1 MAVECPLDAILPV
14 PAGAFAFAVFALP
27 SIAKHVP
34 PILACQRRGARPLAG
49 MDDSAPYISETEGV
63 SKDAEQYDT
72 PTVGR
77 IWRGPLVALQGIGP
91 PNLAHPPNKRQAVLA
106 DRHGRL
112 R

>member
-1 MAVECPLDAILPV
+1 MAVECPLDVILLV

-49 MDDSAPYISETEGV
+49 MDDS
-63 SKDAEQYDT
+63 
-72 PTVGR
+72 TVGR

-106 DRHGRL
+106 DRRGRL